1 MIAKNG
7 QCFEETN
14 VLQLYKT
21 MISSVLP
28 QNYSAESELLFSSS
42 PPHHHGGSYQLFTD
56 A

>member
-21 MISSVLP
+21 MISSILP
-28 QNYSAESELLFSSS
+28 RNYAAEPELLISS
-42 PPHHHGGSYQLFTD
+42 
-56 A
+56 